1 MDVKHLGACRLSHW
15 RNDRGGRGWHRCR
28 GEQDRRRRARAF
40 ALPLARPRR
49 VRTIHCGR
57 AALGAG
63 LERAQEASAKSRLS
77 MRISRSRG
85 HSPIAS
91 SPGCGSICLPTWG
104 GDAPWLYLPL
114 LLVDMGTRRGMEID
128 RVHLNPAAGGLASSA
143 RRRLGGKRRACGAC
157 FPTASQAVFGKRAR
171 SKKARNCWHF
181 SGARQAALSVN
192 GSSTKSHS
200 SRRDAPTAPATV
212 QPPRTTFHGA
222 FGSRHQVSG
231 R

>member
-1 MDVKHLGACRLSHW
+1 
-15 RNDRGGRGWHRCR
+15 
-28 GEQDRRRRARAF
+28 
-40 ALPLARPRR
+40 
-49 VRTIHCGR
+49 
-57 AALGAG
+57 
-63 LERAQEASAKSRLS
+63 

-171 SKKARNCWHF
+171 SKKPAIVGTSRELDKPHYLLT
-181 SGARQAALSVN
+181 ARQQNPIVRGAMRLLRRPLSSHRERHFMAPSARATRFREDN
-192 GSSTKSHS
+192 RRARSSPVGRPWSNA
-200 SRRDAPTAPATV
+200 RPTGQEDKTA
-212 QPPRTTFHGA
+212 G
-222 FGSRHQVSG
+222 
-231 R
+231 